1 MLICHGES
9 ENITGEMNM
18 PLYWKTRM
26 NIAEGMLFTDFY
38 ELTMA
43 QLYFR
48 TGLYEKQAQFD
59 YFFRN
64 YPDYG
69 SHKAGYCINAGLE
82 WLIEWMGKARF
93 GDEEIEL
100 LRGQTGH
107 SGKPIF
113 EEDFLQ
119 WLRKNGTFEGIS
131 IRAIPEGRVV
141 HPNVP
146 IAQVQGPLIMAQILE
161 SSFLNHL
168 NYQTLIATKA
178 SRVRQAGCRNLT
190 VEFGL
195 RRGHHTGVNAGARAA
210 LIGGV
215 DFTSN
220 TGISCLLGYP
230 PKGTHAHSMVQA
242 FMALGQSE
250 LDAFRAYSEIYP
262 DDCLLLVD
270 TVNTLESGI
279 PNAIRIFEELR
290 KKGHKPVGIRLDSG
304 DLAHLCIKA
313 ARMLNDAGFEDAII
327 LLSNELDEMV
337 IWQIIEQIKKEAPD
351 EGLDA
356 NEIIDRLAYGVGT
369 RLITSEGDSSLD
381 GVYKLAAV
389 KEKGQWLPAIKVS
402 ESISKTI
409 NPGLKNVWRIY
420 NGRGRATAD
429 LLALN
434 EERPDEEDILK
445 LHHPTESSIK
455 RTLTKN
461 QMSRMEPTLVDIMK
475 DGKLLHELPSIEEIR
490 QQRDADIDKLDEGV
504 KRLINPHIYHVSLTE
519 KLWGLKQ
526 ELIRSQRS

>member
-1 MLICHGES
+1 M
-9 ENITGEMNM
+9 
-18 PLYWKTRM
+18 
-26 NIAEGMLFTDFY
+26 AEGMLFTDFY

-43 QLYFR
+43 QLYFK

-82 WLIEWMGKARF
+82 WLIEWMRTARF
-93 GDEEIEL
+93 GEGEIEL
-100 LRGQTGH
+100 LRGLKGH
-107 SGKPIF
+107 NGQPIF
-113 EEDFLQ
+113 KEDFLS
-119 WLRKNGTFEGIS
+119 WLGKNGTFDGIS

-141 HPNVP
+141 HASVP
-146 IAQVQGPLIMAQILE
+146 VAQVQGPLVMAQVLE

-190 VEFGL
+190 LEFGL

-215 DFTSN
+215 DFSSN
-220 TGISCLLGYP
+220 TGISCALGYP

-242 FMALGQSE
+242 FMALGATE

-262 DDCLLLVD
+262 DDCLFLVD

-279 PNAIRIFEELR
+279 PNAIRIFEDLR

-304 DLAHLCIKA
+304 DLAHLCIQA
-313 ARMLNDAGFEDAII
+313 AGMLNKAGFVDATI
-327 LLSNELDEMV
+327 LLSNQLDEMV
-337 IWQIIEQIKKEAPD
+337 IWQIIEQIKKEASD

-356 NEIIDRLAYGVGT
+356 DSIIRRLAYGVGT
-369 RLITSEGDSSLD
+369 RLITSEGNSSLD
-381 GVYKLAAV
+381 GVYKLTAV
-389 KEKGQWLPAIKVS
+389 KENGRWLPAIKVS
-402 ESISKTI
+402 ENPTKTI
-409 NPGLKNVWRIY
+409 NPGFKNVWRIY
-420 NGRGRATAD
+420 DSRGKATAD
-429 LLALN
+429 LLALLD
-434 EERPDEEDILK
+434 EKPDDEDTLK
-445 LHHPTESSIK
+445 LHHPTESSTI
-455 RTLTKN
+455 RTLTKR
-461 QMSRMEPTLVDIMK
+461 QISQIEPLLVDVLK
-475 DGKLLHELPSIEEIR
+475 EGKLLHESPSIEEIR
-490 QQRDADIDKLDEGV
+490 KLRDADLDKLDEGV

-519 KLWGLKQ
+519 KLWDLKQ
-526 ELIRSQRS
+526 DLIRRQRS